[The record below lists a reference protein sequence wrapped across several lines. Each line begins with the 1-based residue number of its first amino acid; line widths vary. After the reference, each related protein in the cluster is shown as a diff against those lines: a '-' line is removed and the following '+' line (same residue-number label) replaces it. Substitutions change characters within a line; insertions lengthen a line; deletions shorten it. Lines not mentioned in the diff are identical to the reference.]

1 MTSLTPEDIR
11 AIRAANARHYAEERA
26 RDARRL
32 AAYERECLAAWA
44 EIDGRAA

>member
-1 MTSLTPEDIR
+1 MTSLTPDDIR

-32 AAYERECLAAWA
+32 AAYERENLAAWA